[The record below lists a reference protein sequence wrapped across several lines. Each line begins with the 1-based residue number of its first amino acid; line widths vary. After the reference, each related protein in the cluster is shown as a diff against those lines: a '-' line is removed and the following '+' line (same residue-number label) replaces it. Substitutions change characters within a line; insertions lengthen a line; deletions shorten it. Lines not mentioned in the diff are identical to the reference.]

1 MDLLGEQIRKA
12 HRDGAA
18 IGEICQQLNV
28 DRAAAVS
35 ALQNEIDFT
44 DEDAAAAA
52 NVIKTIAKYGENERN
67 KLNAATYI
75 YDVKKGYRVNRNPT
89 VGISAAEINILI
101 SQSNQDVQGFI
112 QQLTGN
118 SSRQTTTVDCGKEQQ
133 EAAGDNSAGIVEATT
148 AAYPPQNPSNAEVDH
163 PGGPS
168 SV

>member
-101 SQSNQDVQGFI
+101 SQSNQDVNRFI
-112 QQLTGN
+112 EQFRAAPAREAVVVDGGEKQLQSPRADG
-118 SSRQTTTVDCGKEQQ
+118 
-133 EAAGDNSAGIVEATT
+133 T
-148 AAYPPQNPSNAEVDH
+148 APQNPSAGEGAVAADSVPNTPETPREV
-163 PGGPS
+163 
-168 SV
+168 